1 MNDPSTTD
9 TTQLGTPV
17 AAMREVTV
25 TLSVQQVKTVVHQ
38 VTAFSALAQLS
49 ASALEDPKALRSLL
63 TPLLENNSY
72 SQSVLRALIVLAS
85 FPVDGSERE
94 LTAVASEVGLSPG
107 TTHRYLS
114 TWTAAGLLVR
124 DPVSRR
130 YRRPPLATAT
140 TPTD

>member
-9 TTQLGTPV
+9 TTDLGTPV

-38 VTAFSALAQLS
+38 VTACSALTQLS
-49 ASALEDPKALRSLL
+49 AAALEDPKALRSLL

-85 FPVDGSERE
+85 FPADGTERE
-94 LTAVASEVGLSPG
+94 LTAVAREVGLTPG
-107 TTHRYLS
+107 TAHRYLS
-114 TWTAAGLLVR
+114 TWTAAGLLER

-130 YRRPPLATAT
+130 YRRPRLATAT
-140 TPTD
+140 TTTG